1 MPEAFKGCNGGVGC
15 GEREQERMEDFQ
27 RQMNLVLRMSA
38 DSEEEAWAVSDV
50 WVQALMVRD
59 YATIRRLMEAGAVQ
73 VAAADQSYPQP
84 VPPEEAA
91 RARRNLGAFLAAGE
105 ALRQAQDSPDTAPDD
120 LRHAREDFDQAKADF
135 DPPFTNQEI

>member
-1 MPEAFKGCNGGVGC
+1 MGN
-15 GEREQERMEDFQ
+15 FQ
-27 RQMNLVLRMSA
+27 RQVNFWLRTSA

-59 YATIRRLMEAGAVQ
+59 YETLRRLMETGTVQ

-84 VPPEEAA
+84 VPSEAA
-91 RARRNLGAFLAAGE
+91 ARDHRDLGAFLAADE

-120 LRHAREDFDQAKADF
+120 LRRAREDFDRSKAAF
-135 DPPFTNQEI
+135 DPPFTDREI